1 MPRSISAAGFA
12 HGRTLRAIS
21 VALAFF
27 VMPTLAGMPQTP
39 PSTPPADSVGARIS
53 QAPIAADDVTTTDPD
68 RRASLPPAASAHGIV
83 IRENRSYYEVDAT
96 RIADMRRQLDARGP
110 RNAFGHPSTGL
121 TRSTLTARYTL
132 WSSPERCAIGEVVVE
147 TEIDLHLPRWRPA
160 GTPQPTLSQR
170 WEWLSTTLVEHE
182 EGHRENAIWAA
193 AELRRRLQALPAA
206 PDCRTLERTARRV
219 REAVVSELRARDAEC
234 DARTDYGRAALAER
248 IEADDRK
255 RRKDAAEGEADRAR
269 RLIQG
274 F

>member
-1 MPRSISAAGFA
+1 MQPPAHAPRMQVPIALRSWFCSRPGLPAIPLVLLSLLAQAFAETPPTTHVDAVSAA
-12 HGRTLRAIS
+12 
-21 VALAFF
+21 
-27 VMPTLAGMPQTP
+27 P
-39 PSTPPADSVGARIS
+39 P
-53 QAPIAADDVTTTDPD
+53 
-68 RRASLPPAASAHGIV
+68 GIV
-83 IRENRSYYEVDAT
+83 IRERRSYYDVDAT

-110 RNAFGHPSTGL
+110 RNAFGHPATGL
-121 TRSTLTARYTL
+121 TRSTMTARYTL
-132 WSSPERCAIGEVVVE
+132 WSSPGRCAIGEVVVE

-160 GTPQPTLSQR
+160 GTPQKTLSER
-170 WEWLSTTLVEHE
+170 WEWLSAALVEHE
-182 EGHRENAIWAA
+182 EGHRENAVWAA

-219 REAVVSELRARDAEC
+219 REAVVSELRARDAAY

-255 RRKDAAEGEADRAR
+255 QRKDAAESETERAR

>member
-1 MPRSISAAGFA
+1 MPRSLSAAGSA
-12 HGRTLRAIS
+12 HGRALQATSA
-21 VALAFF
+21 VLAFF

-39 PSTPPADSVGARIS
+39 PSTPTAESVEARAS
-53 QAPIAADDVTTTDPD
+53 EEPRPPDDVPVIDPS
-68 RRASLPPAASAHGIV
+68 RRTPLAPLASATGIV
-83 IRENRSYYEVDAT
+83 IRENRTYYDVDAT

-132 WSSPERCAIGEVVVE
+132 WSSPGRCTIGEVVVE
-147 TEIDLHLPRWRPA
+147 TEIDLHLPRWQPA
-160 GTPQPTLSQR
+160 GMPQPTLLQR

-182 EGHRENAIWAA
+182 EGHRENAVRAA

-219 REAVVSELRARDAEC
+219 REAVVSELRARDTEY

-255 RRKDAAEGEADRAR
+255 RRKDAAESETERAR